1 MFALLILPILVSG
14 FIVLSINPYHK
25 IKLYRYDGQLLY
37 LKAAKIGLRYFLVVS
52 ALSFCLKNYPISF
65 SMEFWSL
72 YTLNVYIDPSLVT
85 HISKAIAALQN
96 RTDVTHDIILYSW
109 VLSLSL
115 LTIFSAY
122 ILSLIIKVYVNFLKY
137 LARKNYEGNDT
148 TTIVLLSRVLKDSPI
163 DSIFYESFSK
173 KKPIL
178 ISLSSRKVYIGMV
191 NKLGEPS
198 ESEEP
203 NQEISLVPVISGYR
217 DKDTLKVILQN
228 EYSNLP
234 QTDIDSSIVIKVDEI
249 ETVSWF
255 NHSVYEDVNDNMS
268 KEIEKTKKKKE
279 TVSKCVDCRSKMKL
293 KIGTYSVVKD

>member
-14 FIVLSINPYHK
+14 FIVLSLNPYHK

-52 ALSFCLKNYPISF
+52 ALSFLFKDHPIDF
-65 SMEFWSL
+65 NV
-72 YTLNVYIDPSLVT
+72 YTIKVYIDPSLVT

-96 RTDVTHDIILYSW
+96 KREVTHDIILYSW
-109 VLSLSL
+109 LLSLSL

-122 ILSLIIKVYVNFLKY
+122 LLSLIVKKYVDFLKY
-137 LARKNYEGNDT
+137 LSRSLYNGNDT
-148 TTIVLLSRVLKDSPI
+148 TTIILLGKILKDSPI
-163 DSIFYESFSK
+163 DSMFFESFTK
-173 KKPIL
+173 QKPIL

-228 EYSNLP
+228 EYANLP
-234 QTDIDSSIVIKVDEI
+234 QADIDSSIVIKVDEI

-255 NHSVYEDVNDNMS
+255 NHSVYEDVNDNMT
-268 KEIEKTKKKKE
+268 KETEKTKKKKE

>member
-14 FIVLSINPYHK
+14 FIVLSINPYHR

-52 ALSFCLKNYPISF
+52 ALSFFLKNYPISF
-65 SMEFWSL
+65 SMGFFGL
-72 YTLNVYIDPSLVT
+72 YTLNVYFDPSLVT
-85 HISKAIAALQN
+85 HISKAISALQN
-96 RTDVTHDIILYSW
+96 NAKITHDIILYSW
-109 VLSLSL
+109 LLSLSL

-122 ILSLIIKVYVNFLKY
+122 VLSLIIKVYVNFLKY
-137 LARKNYEGNDT
+137 LARKNYDGNDT
-148 TTIVLLSRVLKDSPI
+148 TTIILLGRILKDSPI
-163 DSIFYESFSK
+163 DSIFYESFAK
-173 KKPIL
+173 KKHIL

-234 QTDIDSSIVIKVDEI
+234 QTDIDSSIVIRVDEI

-255 NHSVYEDVNDNMS
+255 NHSVYDDVNDNMTV
-268 KEIEKTKKKKE
+268 EKKQKNKE
-279 TVSKCVDCRSKMKL
+279 TVSKCVDCRNKMKL
-293 KIGTYSVVKD
+293 KIGAYAVVKD